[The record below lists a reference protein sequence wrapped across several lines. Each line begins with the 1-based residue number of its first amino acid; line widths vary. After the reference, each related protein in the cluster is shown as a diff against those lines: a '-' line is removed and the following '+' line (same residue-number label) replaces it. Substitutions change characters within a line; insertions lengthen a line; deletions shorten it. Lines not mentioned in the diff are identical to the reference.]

1 MHVYNHVTS
10 VFNTL
15 IALAFGYCTARY
27 QRLARSLLLTDP
39 SYNPARASCGAQLE
53 GRVSRVG

>member
-10 VFNTL
+10 VFSTL

-39 SYNPARASCGAQLE
+39 LYNPARASCGAQLE
-53 GRVSRVG
+53 G

>member
-39 SYNPARASCGAQLE
+39 LYNPVCASFSALLDSW
-53 GRVSRVG
+53 VSHVG